1 MRNIKSILTIWT
13 VIGLLG
19 LAYGDVHASTINIKH
34 VGYGA
39 KDLVDVYHN
48 NGSSVKHVHAYAGV
62 YMFDKSG
69 STGEGNM
76 WADGH
81 NTVYGF
87 CMDIY
92 QYTPRSS
99 YATYNVIL
107 PENGPDPYGP
117 IGNAKADLLRELW
130 ANYFDPSWVG
140 TGPFTSAQNAA
151 AGAFGVCVWEIVYE
165 DPANGYDLTSGDF
178 YADVS
183 TLADPSL
190 VSSWLGSLT
199 GNGSSANLRS
209 LSSPCYQD
217 MLTQV
222 PEPTTVALLG
232 IGLVA
237 LTAKRR
243 KMIG

>member
-1 MRNIKSILTIWT
+1 MKKNILTIWI
-13 VIGLLG
+13 IGLLG
-19 LAYGDVHASTINIKH
+19 LAGISAQASTINIKH

-39 KDLVDVYHN
+39 RDLVDVYHN

-69 STGEGNM
+69 GTGEGQL
-76 WADGH
+76 WSDGH
-81 NTVYGF
+81 NTVFGF

-92 QYTPRSS
+92 QYTPRHS
-99 YATYNVIL
+99 YASYDVIL
-107 PENGPDPYGP
+107 PENGPEPYGP
-117 IGNAKADLLRELW
+117 IGSAKADLLRELW
-130 ANYFDPSWVG
+130 SKHFDPSWVG

-165 DPANGYDLTSGDF
+165 DPANGYDLSSGDF
-178 YADVS
+178 YADLS
-183 TLADPSL
+183 TLADPGL

-209 LSSPCYQD
+209 LSSPDYQD

-222 PEPTTVALLG
+222 PEPASLGLLG
-232 IGLVA
+232 FGLVA
-237 LTAKRR
+237 ITAKRR
-243 KMIG
+243 RVKC